1 MAKETYTYGKRDL
14 HTRQKRLT
22 KEATYTAKE
31 SERVRH
37 QRTRRHQCSPRQ
49 KRPTHT
55 AKEAYAH
62 CKRGLRTR
70 QKRPTHTA
78 KEAYAHCKRGPRTRH
93 KRLHKR
99 GYIYGKGDGASET
112 STHSPATMLAT
123 ASRFWAAIFSR
134 SFAPP
139 QGRPPLVRNARTYIS
154 ASRSSRK
161 DCASPES
168 LEFSLGLART

>member
-37 QRTRRHQCSPRQ
+37 QRTRRQQCSP
-49 KRPTHT
+49 
-55 AKEAYAH
+55 
-62 CKRGLRTR
+62 R